1 LHSLIPTGSSR
12 QLLKLS
18 QENRDLTARV
28 ASLQKENLL
37 QQEIIALLK
46 ARP

>member
-28 ASLQKENLL
+28 ASLQKEVTYL
-37 QQEIIALLK
+37 QEIISLLK
-46 ARP
+46 ARQ